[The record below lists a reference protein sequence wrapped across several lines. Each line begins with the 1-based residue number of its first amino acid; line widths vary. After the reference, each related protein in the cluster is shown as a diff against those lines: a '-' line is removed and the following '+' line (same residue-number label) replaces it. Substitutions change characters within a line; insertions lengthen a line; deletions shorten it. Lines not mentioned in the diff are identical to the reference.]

1 MLENKKS
8 LDDMVPSEIVRSLDE
23 YIVGQEEAK
32 RTIAIA
38 IRNRVRRKRL
48 PEGIRD
54 EVTPKNILMIG
65 PTGVGKT
72 EIARR
77 IAKLANAPFIK
88 VEATKYTE
96 VGYVGRDVES
106 MVRDLMAASIA
117 MVREEMAAQRHD
129 EVEHRVEERLLDLL
143 LPAIEATKGSED
155 VSVGE
160 TREKFRSMLRSGVF
174 NEKEVEIPV
183 DAKARFGFEVM
194 GSSGNM
200 EDLQNALSNI
210 GSMFSSSGRKTRKV
224 TIRRAKEI
232 IEEEEL
238 EKVIDPDKAVDEAK
252 IRAEEMGIIFI
263 DEIDKVASHNSTSN
277 SDVSR
282 EGVQRDILPIV
293 EGSKVSTKW
302 GVIDT
307 TNILFIAAGAFS
319 MSKPS
324 DLIPEL
330 QGRFP
335 LRVELHDLTADE
347 FYRILTEPQN
357 AITKQYKA
365 LLSTEG
371 VTVDFKD
378 EALREIARIA
388 SDVNQTNDNIG
399 ARRLYTVMEK
409 LLEELAFSADEIS
422 GQTVEIT
429 EGYVQERLKV
439 CSITQLLQIAMMRR
453 SGRPG
458 RCTVMGY
465 ASIPAVIT
473 RREEVSS
480 QGRGSVARSSVTSLP
495 PPMMQRI
502 PARRISLSSRRRQGR
517 RILTHFR
524 AMSAWIRRSTGRSHT
539 ARKLPRFLTPII

>member
-1 MLENKKS
+1 MQENKKN
-8 LDDMVPSEIVRSLDE
+8 LDSMVPSEIVKNLDE

-32 RTIAIA
+32 KTIAIA

-48 PEGIRD
+48 PEDIRD

-106 MVRDLMAASIA
+106 MIRDLMAASVA
-117 MVREEMAAQRHD
+117 MVREEMAAQRQE
-129 EVEHRVEERLLDLL
+129 EVDRRVEERLLDLL
-143 LPAIEATKGSED
+143 LPAIEQSKGAED

-160 TREKFRSMLRSGVF
+160 TREKFRRMLRSGVF
-174 NEKEVEIPV
+174 DEKEVEMPV
-183 DAKARFGFEVM
+183 DVKTHVGFELM

-200 EDLQNALSNI
+200 DDIQNALSSL
-210 GSMFSSSGRKTRKV
+210 GSMFSSSGKKTRKLS
-224 TIRRAKEI
+224 IKRAREI
-232 IEEEEL
+232 IQEEEL
-238 EKVIDPDKAVDEAK
+238 DKVIDPDKAVDEAK
-252 IRAEEMGIIFI
+252 TRAEEMGIIFI

-319 MSKPS
+319 FAKPS

-335 LRVELHDLTADE
+335 LRVELHDLTAEE

-371 VTVDFKD
+371 VTVNFSD
-378 EALREIARIA
+378 EALHEIARIA

-409 LLEELAFSADEIS
+409 LLEELAFSADQLS
-422 GQTVEIT
+422 GQTIDIT
-429 EGYVQERLKV
+429 KGYVQERL
-439 CSITQLLQIAMMRR
+439 SDIA
-453 SGRPG
+453 
-458 RCTVMGY
+458 
-465 ASIPAVIT
+465 
-473 RREEVSS
+473 ED
-480 QGRGSVARSSVTSLP
+480 QD
-495 PPMMQRI
+495 
-502 PARRISLSSRRRQGR
+502 LSKY
-517 RILTHFR
+517 IL
-524 AMSAWIRRSTGRSHT
+524 
-539 ARKLPRFLTPII
+539 